1 VGEPGSGSCPEASH
15 RVSVVEPSGIQ
26 RIRPCRI
33 VNIGSSEMR
42 REIATRKC

>member
-1 VGEPGSGSCPEASH
+1 MGGRGSGSCPEASH

-26 RIRPCRI
+26 RIRLCRI
-33 VNIGSSEMR
+33 VNICSSEMR